1 MGRTLKLQDRNL
13 AEGPDNRLPRVTR
26 LAVLP
31 GYFQALD
38 LKILQGRDFNLA
50 DGTPGNEVV
59 IVNDVFAKKYLLGQD
74 PIGRRIRLGQDFER
88 FTDDPKMPWLTVIGV
103 SPEVFQSTGQRD
115 NDFSVQPTVYVPFRQ
130 EPTIAFTVVARSRL
144 PRETLINALR
154 NELRAV
160 DPDLP
165 LYNIRTLDEILAR
178 RRWPFRVFGTV
189 FGVFGLI
196 ALVMSAVGIYAVTA
210 HGVGQRTREI
220 GLRVALAPARRMSC
234 G

>member
-1 MGRTLKLQDRNL
+1 MANRYRRQPCGVPVH
-13 AEGPDNRLPRVTR
+13 GP
-26 LAVLP
+26 
-31 GYFQALD
+31 Q
-38 LKILQGRDFNLA
+38 
-50 DGTPGNEVV
+50 E
-59 IVNDVFAKKYLLGQD
+59 
-74 PIGRRIRLGQDFER
+74 
-88 FTDDPKMPWLTVIGV
+88 
-103 SPEVFQSTGQRD
+103 
-115 NDFSVQPTVYVPFRQ
+115 NDFSVQPTVYLPFRQ
-130 EPTIAFTVVARSRL
+130 EPSIAFTVIARSRL
-144 PRETLINALR
+144 PREALISALR

-220 GLRVALAPARRMSC
+220 GLRVALGASQKDVMWLILRQSLVRIGIGLPLGLLASWGLSRVLGALLYRVTPADPVTFGSIAILLTGVTLIASLVPARRAMRLDPVHALRTE
-234 G
+234 